1 MKHRNLNKLAGSLA
15 VLGLMAGYSVSATAQ
30 TCPETNDPAADYR
43 CFFFDTG
50 TDFNNSGSTTTSSFF
65 EIGYNSTLATSI
77 YETGLAPGSTVV
89 DSNIQAVLNY
99 YGLTGGPADY
109 TTIDDSTVSLK
120 DTPDFPGEQNIDT
133 LSGPTAGRQTNRFD
147 AQNDRGNDGDP
158 QDTLGWGLTYEYTIS
173 GTLGTAGASFDDGY
187 FDFFFENW
195 RTEEREQ
202 VLRVNVTGSTLQAAN
217 LDIFGT
223 VSFDWTGGGDDIY
236 GLPSI
241 GNGINDCTSTLCQ
254 NFWNFQTASSSFFDL
269 EGQGINI
276 RMQLDT
282 NVNPPIPEGD
292 QLVQFTGAD
301 DQLYWIRQTTLDGS
315 IRFTTIPEP
324 GSLVLLGMGLA
335 GLGLAMRR
343 RRFSA

>member
-30 TCPETNDPAADYR
+30 TCPETLDPAADYK

-50 TDFNNSGSTTTSSFF
+50 TDFSGSGSSTTSSFY
-65 EIGYNSTLATSI
+65 EIGYNTTLATSI
-77 YETGLAPGSTVV
+77 YEAGLAPGSTVV

-99 YGLTGGPADY
+99 YGLTGGPTTY
-109 TTIDDSTVSLK
+109 TAVDGVSSQSLK
-120 DTPDFPGEQNIDT
+120 DGPTTINERNINT
-133 LSGPTAGRQTNRFD
+133 LSGPDPLDTNNFD
-147 AQNDRGNDGDP
+147 ATNTIRAAGNP
-158 QDTLGWGLTYEYTIS
+158 IGWGLTYEYTIS
-173 GTLGTAGASFDDGY
+173 GTLGAAGASFNDGY
-187 FDFFFENW
+187 FDFFFEDWTTGN
-195 RTEEREQ
+195 REQ
-202 VLRVNVTGSTLQAAN
+202 VLRVNVTDSNLQAAN

-241 GNGINDCTSTLCQ
+241 GDGINDCTSTLCQ